1 MNEKTLK
8 TTCKNKGINFDKN
21 GLIINDLFKNV
32 KPFVAFY
39 YGEYTFYLNMYTFEN
54 EVNTSAF
61 EYKLSSLRPQMNKYV
76 DTTNILVMDTEE
88 FSLLYKSKEFEEI
101 SNLNFEDAKNIV
113 NLLIHN
119 FSENKFN
126 YDITFQR
133 VEINKDTMCPESKI
147 IISTL
152 EFEEDKYMLGIDI
165 DHFLDHLGF
174 IFEDLENA
182 TKEDFQAYIK
192 HNKADWDLVFQK
204 YNTLN

>member
-1 MNEKTLK
+1 
-8 TTCKNKGINFDKN
+8 
-21 GLIINDLFKNV
+21 
-32 KPFVAFY
+32 
-39 YGEYTFYLNMYTFEN
+39 
-54 EVNTSAF
+54 
-61 EYKLSSLRPQMNKYV
+61 MNKYV

-147 IISTL
+147 I
-152 EFEEDKYMLGIDI
+152 
-165 DHFLDHLGF
+165 FLHWSLKKINNVRYRYWSF
-174 IFEDLENA
+174 SRSLRFYLKI
-182 TKEDFQAYIK
+182 
-192 HNKADWDLVFQK
+192 
-204 YNTLN
+204 